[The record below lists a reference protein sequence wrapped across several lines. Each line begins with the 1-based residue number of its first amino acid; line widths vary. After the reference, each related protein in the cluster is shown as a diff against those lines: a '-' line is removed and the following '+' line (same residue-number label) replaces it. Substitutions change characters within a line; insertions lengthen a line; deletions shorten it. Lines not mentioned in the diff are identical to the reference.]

1 MLTRFH
7 PNHLILSND
16 IFTDLIEKLCSMN
29 GSTANESPP
38 KDENGT
44 EGIRQRKHSHSRVKT
59 EETNKSEP
67 KEKDYTKEQLEAV
80 RK

>member
-1 MLTRFH
+1 
-7 PNHLILSND
+7 
-16 IFTDLIEKLCSMN
+16 MN

-38 KDENGT
+38 NDENGA

-67 KEKDYTKEQLEAV
+67 KEKDYTKDQLEAGPPTFHKTNV
-80 RK
+80 LHNKLKK

>member
-1 MLTRFH
+1 
-7 PNHLILSND
+7 
-16 IFTDLIEKLCSMN
+16 MN
-29 GSTANESPP
+29 GSTVNESPP
-38 KDENGT
+38 NDENGA

-67 KEKDYTKEQLEAV
+67 KEKDYTKDQLEAV